1 MKEAIQGEKILVVDD
16 SRTVRM
22 ALEALLEGMGLEVL
36 LAKDGRQCLE
46 VLEQEKPDAIILD
59 IIMPEMDGF
68 EVLRWIKKQSRLR
81 DIPVIMQTVVDDTKS
96 IRQGID
102 EGAFYYLTKPVE
114 EALMQSIINA
124 ALGDLHKKEALREKI
139 ADTENPFELM
149 VEGTFRFK
157 TLAEGEYLALR
168 IANASSSPKDTVV
181 INELFVNAVE
191 HGNLGITYD
200 DKTEYVDQGTWETEI
215 ARRLALPEHADKDV
229 TVNIKRYPNKMTV
242 LIADQGPG
250 FDFKKYSELDES
262 RALDNHGRG
271 IVMAKMYLDF
281 QYLGSGNKVLVAL
294 PCE

>member
-1 MKEAIQGEKILVVDD
+1 MKEAIQSEKILVVDD
-16 SRTVRM
+16 SLTVRT
-22 ALEALLEGMGLEVL
+22 ALEELLEGMGLEVL

-68 EVLRWIKKQSRLR
+68 EVLRWIKKQESLR

-114 EALMQSIINA
+114 QALMQSIINA
-124 ALGDLHKKEALREKI
+124 ALGDLHKKETLREKI

-149 VEGTFRFK
+149 VEGTFRFQ

-200 DKTEYVDQGTWETEI
+200 DKTEYVDRGTWDTEI
-215 ARRLALPEHADKDV
+215 GRRLALPEHADKDV
-229 TVNIKRYPNKMTV
+229 TVEIKRYPNKMTV

-250 FDFKKYSELDES
+250 FDFKKYLELDES

>member
-149 VEGTFRFK
+149 VEGTFRFQ

-294 PCE
+294 PFE

>member
-294 PCE
+294 PFE

>member
-16 SRTVRM
+16 SLTVRT
-22 ALEALLEGMGLEVL
+22 ALEELLGGMGLEVL
-36 LAKDGRQCLE
+36 VAKDGRQCLE
-46 VLEQEKPDAIILD
+46 VLGQDKPDAIILD
-59 IIMPEMDGF
+59 ILMPEMDGF
-68 EVLRWIKKQSRLR
+68 EVLRWIKKQSTLR

-96 IRQGID
+96 IRRGID

-124 ALGDLHKKEALREKI
+124 ALGDLHRKEALGEKI

-149 VEGTFRFK
+149 VEGTFRFQ

-200 DKTEYVDQGTWETEI
+200 DKTEYIDLGTWDTEI
-215 ARRLALPEHADKDV
+215 GRRLALPEHADKDV
-229 TVNIKRYPNKMTV
+229 TVKIKRYPNKMTV

-271 IVMAKMYLDF
+271 IVMAKIYLDF
-281 QYLGSGNKVLVAL
+281 QYLGSGNKVLIAL

>member
-1 MKEAIQGEKILVVDD
+1 MKEAIRGEKILVVDD
-16 SRTVRM
+16 SLTVRT
-22 ALEALLEGMGLEVL
+22 ALEELLEGMGLEVL

-46 VLEQEKPDAIILD
+46 VLGRETPDAIILD

-68 EVLRWIKKQSRLR
+68 EVLRWIKKQKRLR

-96 IRQGID
+96 IRRGID

-191 HGNLGITYD
+191 HGNLGITYA
-200 DKTEYVDQGTWETEI
+200 DKTEYINHGIWDTEI
-215 ARRLALPEHADKDV
+215 GRRLALPEHADKDV
-229 TVNIKRYPNKMTV
+229 TVKIKRYPNRMTV

-250 FDFKKYSELDES
+250 FDFKKYLELDES

-271 IVMAKMYLDF
+271 IVMAKMYVDF
-281 QYLGSGNKVLVAL
+281 KYLGSGNKVLVAL